1 MQILL
6 IIIAAI
12 FQIHFTQI
20 NDNNRPLIVV
30 LIKKR
35 SLRLISLSDG
45 QILYKPLKIMQIRF
59 PRDDRSLA
67 YSISSSVKHLERVAS
82 T

>member
-30 LIKKR
+30 LIKKKKFEINIFIR
-35 SLRLISLSDG
+35 RTNSL
-45 QILYKPLKIMQIRF
+45 
-59 PRDDRSLA
+59 
-67 YSISSSVKHLERVAS
+67 
-82 T
+82 